1 MYGFDKDLH
10 QNCDIQAIEQGQYDH
25 NGEKIGCLGK

>member
-10 QNCDIQAIEQGQYDH
+10 QNCDIQAIEHGQYDH